1 MSRIG
6 KQAIAI
12 PEGVSVDVKD
22 GLVTVKGKLGSLE
35 RKMRPEVKL
44 SVGDAKLEFTV
55 ENPEHSKYW
64 GLERSLI
71 NNMVIGVTQGY
82 KRSLELVGTGY
93 RITQKGNYLVF
104 FVGHSH
110 DIWFELPEGITAEIK
125 VNKLTLSGIDKQKV
139 NQAAA
144 VIRGFRK
151 PEPYKGKG
159 IKYSDEIIRR
169 KAGKTAG

>member
-6 KQAIAI
+6 KQAIVI

-44 SVGDAKLEFTV
+44 SVEDAKLEFTV

-71 NNMVIGVTQGY
+71 NNMVIGVTEGY
-82 KRSLELVGTGY
+82 KKSLELVGTGY
-93 RITQKGNYLVF
+93 RINQNGNYLVF

-110 DIWFELPEGITAEIK
+110 DIWFELPEGITAEVKANK
-125 VNKLTLSGIDKQKV
+125 VTLSGTDKQKV

>member
-6 KQAIAI
+6 KQ
-12 PEGVSVDVKD
+12 SVVLPKAVTVEVKD

-44 SVGDAKLEFTV
+44 DVKDGSLNFSV
-55 ENPEHSKYW
+55 ENSDDNKYW

-71 NNMVIGVTQGY
+71 NNMVIGVSQGY
-82 KRSLELVGTGY
+82 TRSLELIGTGY
-93 RITQKGNYLVF
+93 RISQSGSYLVF

-110 DIWFELPEGITAEIK
+110 DIWYELPEGITAEVK
-125 VNKLTLSGIDKQKV
+125 ANKLTLSGTDKQKV

-144 VIRGFRK
+144 IIRGFRK

-159 IKYSDEIIRR
+159 IKYSDEIIKR